1 MSYSEIQ
8 LESLAQ
14 SNPKEL
20 VRIITSPNADIHMLT
35 FGAELL
41 GSEVSD
47 ETIVLPALR
56 RLLKHVNAV
65 VREGAMA
72 GVSSFYMDKKPP
84 QDILDRVHVMSTTD
98 PSPTIKEYAQTLIKD
113 FEALP

>member
-1 MSYSEIQ
+1 MSYSENQ
-8 LESLAQ
+8 LKALAQ

-41 GSEVSD
+41 GSEVLD

-65 VREGAMA
+65 VREGAMI

-84 QDILDRVHVMSTTD
+84 QDIIDMVQTMATTD
-98 PSPTIKEYAQTLIKD
+98 PSPNIKDYAHTLIKN
-113 FEALP
+113 FEVLP

>member
-8 LESLAQ
+8 IKALAQ

-20 VRIITSPNADIHMLT
+20 VRILTSPNSDVHMLT

-41 GSEVSD
+41 GAEVTD
-47 ETIVLPALR
+47 ESIVLPALR

-65 VREGAMA
+65 VREGAMI
-72 GVSSFYMDKKPP
+72 GISSFYMDRKPP
-84 QDILDRVHVMSTTD
+84 QDVLDRIQIMANTD

-113 FEALP
+113 FGALP